1 MIRPVELS
9 DALSKAE
16 VAGKI
21 NQIQKAGPEMDQ
33 RQVAMAIREKAT
45 VDAEKTHDTEKADL
59 IIISKD
65 KQDQEEHRKK
75 KKEEKDSDR
84 DEDDNDDKPPLEHLD
99 LKA

>member
-45 VDAEKTHDTEKADL
+45 VDAEKTHDLEKTDL
-59 IIISKD
+59 IIINKD
-65 KQDQEEHRKK
+65 KQDQEQNRKK
-75 KKEEKDSDR
+75 KKEEKESDR
-84 DEDDNDDKPPLEHLD
+84 DDEDEQPPLEHLD